1 MLKQKA
7 ENYALQRR
15 NAYLTSGLIRQDEHS
30 PRPKRNGGVT
40 GYSRP
45 SIADSDD
52 NGFDTVTV
60 TEANQMVFFQRMRIA
75 VPQSMRNRRFHRTVT
90 ESERAFWDA
99 EDGELVLSIPLPVVA
114 IAKTKAYINSYN
126 IKGVWMK
133 DPPKQWRLKRENA
146 QKRFATIS
154 PDELLQ

>member
-1 MLKQKA
+1 
-7 ENYALQRR
+7 
-15 NAYLTSGLIRQDEHS
+15 
-30 PRPKRNGGVT
+30 
-40 GYSRP
+40 
-45 SIADSDD
+45 
-52 NGFDTVTV
+52 
-60 TEANQMVFFQRMRIA
+60 
-75 VPQSMRNRRFHRTVT
+75 MRNRRFHRTVT
-90 ESERAFWDA
+90 ESELAFWDA

-146 QKRFATIS
+146 QERFVTIS